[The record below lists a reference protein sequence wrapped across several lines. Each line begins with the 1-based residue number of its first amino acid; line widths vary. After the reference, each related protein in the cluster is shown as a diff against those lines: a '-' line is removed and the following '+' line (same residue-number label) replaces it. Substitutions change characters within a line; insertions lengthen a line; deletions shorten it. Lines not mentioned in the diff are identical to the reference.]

1 MWKWIVACAWL
12 LACGLS
18 RPVWAER
25 PPSIAGRWEVEI
37 RAQGKTI
44 AEHWTIQQKGAK
56 ITGTAK
62 GTRGDMPVS
71 GVMAGARF
79 VVTVKDGD
87 KVYNV
92 LAMLDGDVM
101 DGTVTSGA
109 GEENTWHA
117 KRSKRG
123 QASP

>member
-1 MWKWIVACAWL
+1 MRKWIFVWAWL
-12 LACGLS
+12 FACVLS

-25 PPSIAGRWEVEI
+25 PPVVAGEWNVTI

-44 AEHWTIQQKGAK
+44 AECWTIQQKDAK

-62 GTRGDMPVS
+62 GTRGDLPVS
-71 GVMAGARF
+71 GAMAGARF

-87 KVYNV
+87 QVYTV
-92 LAMLDGDVM
+92 LAILDGDVM

-109 GEENTWHA
+109 GEKHAWQA
-117 KRSKRG
+117 KRSK
-123 QASP
+123 AATP